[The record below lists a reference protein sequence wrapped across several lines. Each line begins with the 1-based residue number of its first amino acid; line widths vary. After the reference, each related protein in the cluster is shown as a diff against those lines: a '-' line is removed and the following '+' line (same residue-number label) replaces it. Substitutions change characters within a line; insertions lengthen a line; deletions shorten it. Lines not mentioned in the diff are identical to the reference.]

1 MSEVLQVS
9 GMVLSSMPIGEND
22 KRIVLLTNELGRI
35 SAFARG
41 ARRPGSSLMAAS
53 DPPAFGTFSLIQGRN
68 SYSLVQA
75 SVKQYFRELA
85 REETGIYYAYYF
97 LDFADYYSRE
107 GIEAAD
113 TLNLLYLSMKALLHD
128 RLDNRLVRRIF
139 ELRLMTINGEYA
151 VQTEDLSEGALYT
164 VQYIQ
169 MSPME
174 KLYTFAV
181 TPEILHELGR
191 MLDRHMERVL
201 DRPLRSRKILDA
213 MIDSGEGENK

>member
-107 GIEAAD
+107 GIEAA
-113 TLNLLYLSMKALLHD
+113 T
-128 RLDNRLVRRIF
+128 
-139 ELRLMTINGEYA
+139 
-151 VQTEDLSEGALYT
+151 
-164 VQYIQ
+164 
-169 MSPME
+169 
-174 KLYTFAV
+174 
-181 TPEILHELGR
+181 
-191 MLDRHMERVL
+191 
-201 DRPLRSRKILDA
+201 
-213 MIDSGEGENK
+213 

>member
-213 MIDSGEGENK
+213 MIDSGEGENI

>member
-1 MSEVLQVS
+1 MSEALQVR

-68 SYSLVQA
+68 SYNLVQA
-75 SVKQYFRELA
+75 SVKQYFRELTQ
-85 REETGIYYAYYF
+85 EETGIYYAYYF

-107 GIEAAD
+107 GVEAAD

-128 RLDNRLVRRIF
+128 SLDNRLVRRIY

-151 VQTEDLSEGALYT
+151 VQTEELSEGALYT

-169 MSPME
+169 TSPLE

-191 MLDRHMERVL
+191 MLDRHMKRVL

-213 MIDSGEGENK
+213 MVDSGGGENV

>member
-1 MSEVLQVS
+1 MSETLQVR

-22 KRIVLLTNELGRI
+22 KRIVLLTKELGRI

-41 ARRPGSSLMAAS
+41 ARRPGNSLMAAS
-53 DPPAFGTFSLIQGRN
+53 DPPAFGKFSLIQGRN

-75 SVKQYFRELA
+75 SIDQYFRELTQ
-85 REETGIYYAYYF
+85 EETGIYYAYYF
-97 LDFADYYSRE
+97 LDFADYYTRE
-107 GIEAAD
+107 GIEATD
-113 TLNLLYLSMKALLHD
+113 TLNLLYLSMKALLHEQ
-128 RLDNRLVRRIF
+128 LDNRLVRRIY

-151 VQTEDLSEGALYT
+151 VQTGDLSDGALYT

-169 MSPME
+169 ASPLE

-191 MLDRHMERVL
+191 MMDRHMERML
-201 DRPLRSRKILDA
+201 DRPLRSRKILDE
-213 MIDSGEGENK
+213 MTDRNEESGL